1 MTDFP
6 FEIGFALTVIG
17 LIVAFVAILLMIM
30 SGKKTD
36 GHVKGGGVLLIGP
49 IPIILGT
56 DRESAKVVILLAIAL
71 TVMVTILMILP
82 YWMR

>member
-1 MTDFP
+1 MTDFT
-6 FEIGFALTVIG
+6 FEIGFGLTVIG
-17 LIVAFVAILLMIM
+17 LLVAFAAIILMIM

-49 IPIILGT
+49 IPIIFGT
-56 DRESAKVVILLAIAL
+56 DRESAKIVILLAIAL